1 MSDILLT
8 AYPGSILGPI
18 AKLLGMLMDWIY
30 SGISNITGGR
40 VESVVLSIVIITIII
55 YMCLLPLTIK
65 QQKFSKLSQK
75 MQPEMQAIQ
84 AKYKNKKDQASMM
97 AMQEETQLLYQKY
110 GISPM
115 GSCVQML
122 IQMPILFALYRVFYN
137 IPAYLSGVKGS
148 FTGLVDSIQQT
159 SGYQDTLVSLMEKY
173 NVVTSSGLN
182 ASNAASK
189 LADASGDALSNY
201 IIDILYKLP
210 SKGWDALMDGK
221 FFDGIQ
227 SAVEKTHDAL
237 LHFNYFLGLNI
248 SDTPWYIIK
257 SNFTDK
263 PDKWLLFVILAL
275 LIPVLSYLTQM
286 INIKLMPQATNGND
300 QMASQMKMMNLMMPL
315 MSLFFCFTVP
325 VGLGIYWIC
334 SALVRGIQQFF
345 VNRHIENLDLEA
357 VMAKNDEKAKNKR
370 KKMGLSEDYIK
381 KAAQIKT
388 KSIDSKAN
396 VSASADTEEKLAK
409 AAEYKANAKAG
420 SLASKANMVKEFN
433 ERNSRK

>member
-84 AKYKNKKDQASMM
+84 AKYKDKKDQASMM

-189 LADASGDALSNY
+189 LADASGDTLSNY

-263 PDKWLLFVILAL
+263 PDKWLLFIILAL

-300 QMASQMKMMNLMMPL
+300 QMANQMKMMNLMMPL
-315 MSLFFCFTVP
+315 MSLFICFTVP

-357 VMAKNDEKAKNKR
+357 VMAKNEEKAKKKR
-370 KKMGLSEDYIK
+370 EKMGLSEDYIK

-396 VSASADTEEKLAK
+396 VSTSAETEEKLAK

>member
-182 ASNAASK
+182 ASNVASK
-189 LADASGDALSNY
+189 LADASGDTLSNY

-210 SKGWDALMDGK
+210 SKGWDALLDGK

-227 SAVEKTHDAL
+227 SVVEKTHDAL